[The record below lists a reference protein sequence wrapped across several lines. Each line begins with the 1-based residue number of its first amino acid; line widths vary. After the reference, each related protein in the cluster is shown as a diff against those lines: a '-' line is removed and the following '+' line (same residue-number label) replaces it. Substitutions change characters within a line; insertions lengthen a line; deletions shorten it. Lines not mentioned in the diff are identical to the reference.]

1 MAKFA
6 LCSTYRLWFLALVLL
21 HSCNLNWHAALGMQL
36 ILALVLAFVE
46 QMVRV
51 RLNFNDL
58 LALFAAMQHGTV
70 LPVVNIDVLG
80 IEVLVEAS
88 AEVAKMVVKD
98 EFFAVLGAITQ

>member
-1 MAKFA
+1 
-6 LCSTYRLWFLALVLL
+6 
-21 HSCNLNWHAALGMQL
+21 
-36 ILALVLAFVE
+36 
-46 QMVRV
+46 
-51 RLNFNDL
+51 
-58 LALFAAMQHGTV
+58 MQHGTV

>member
-1 MAKFA
+1 
-6 LCSTYRLWFLALVLL
+6 
-21 HSCNLNWHAALGMQL
+21 MQL

-80 IEVLVEAS
+80 IEVLVEAA

-98 EFFAVLGAITQ
+98 EFFAVLSAITQ

>member
-1 MAKFA
+1 
-6 LCSTYRLWFLALVLL
+6 
-21 HSCNLNWHAALGMQL
+21 
-36 ILALVLAFVE
+36 
-46 QMVRV
+46 MVRV